1 MCKESVKLSAS
12 YYLFKISQFTQ
23 TYQYQKSGKW
33 KNQRKI
39 DNDKIELEFNRAG
52 ENPALC
58 SF

>member
-1 MCKESVKLSAS
+1 MRKESVKLSAS

-23 TYQYQKSGKW
+23 TYQYQISGKW
-33 KNQRKI
+33 KNHMKI
-39 DNDKIELEFNRAG
+39 VNDKVELEFNRAG